1 VASTAETQAVDAFPR
16 GLVWGFAV
24 TETISWGVLFYA
36 LPVLLV
42 PMGDDLGWSRST
54 IVGAFSLAIVVSGLA
69 APVVGRRLDR
79 TDPRW
84 LLTGGSV
91 LATGLVLAW
100 SQVESLVVYYGIWLA
115 IGVVKAV
122 VLYDAAF
129 TIIIKRSGALHQRG
143 ILIVT
148 LVAGLASFIF
158 QPLTSALATAYDWR
172 AALVVLAVILGVVTV
187 PVHWVVLRPTTGAP
201 RAVAPPAGRGRPPE
215 LRDPRFWRLTGAF
228 TASAT
233 ASFTTVILL
242 VAYLTD
248 QGWTLGAAAAATGT
262 LGLMQLPGRLA
273 FGALAGRLPR
283 RALAT
288 GLFGL
293 PALGLLLLLVS
304 DGNGLV
310 WPAVVILGVAQGTA
324 ILLRAVLLVDVFGV
338 ERIGVLTGIGAVP
351 VTLVRAVAPV
361 GATVL
366 AAAVGG
372 YVPVFGLLILA
383 SVVAAVLV
391 RQALEVP

>member
-42 PMGDDLGWSRST
+42 PMADDLGWSRST

-187 PVHWVVLRPTTGAP
+187 PVHWVVLRPTTGA
-201 RAVAPPAGRGRPPE
+201 GG
-215 LRDPRFWRLTGAF
+215 
-228 TASAT
+228 
-233 ASFTTVILL
+233 
-242 VAYLTD
+242 
-248 QGWTLGAAAAATGT
+248 
-262 LGLMQLPGRLA
+262 
-273 FGALAGRLPR
+273 
-283 RALAT
+283 
-288 GLFGL
+288 
-293 PALGLLLLLVS
+293 
-304 DGNGLV
+304 
-310 WPAVVILGVAQGTA
+310 GVGSPTES
-324 ILLRAVLLVDVFGV
+324 G
-338 ERIGVLTGIGAVP
+338 
-351 VTLVRAVAPV
+351 
-361 GATVL
+361 
-366 AAAVGG
+366 
-372 YVPVFGLLILA
+372 
-383 SVVAAVLV
+383 
-391 RQALEVP
+391 